1 MKKYEFEIRNQEVL
15 EPLDKKTKDR
25 INRLSAQQIIEL
37 GDKYIK
43 SLTCD
48 FDERCSRLILSK
60 ASNPSDQRE
69 LLHAIT
75 KSFDHLYIGLNGYY
89 KREIPQ
95 YFEDWDNALAF
106 GEIITSEQE
115 AQPSI
120 VPVQEAESIPQLLDE
135 EGMLKHWMSM
145 CMNQLSA
152 AVNDATNRAQ
162 DITKEIK
169 GMRDGSITRL
179 LKRVEELESEKNAKD
194 ARCKAL
200 VEEVNR
206 LQSWYDDWQHLRNKI
221 AYELYAGSDILE
233 AGGIDD
239 PSIMA
244 DAIETYMDS
253 WQLQKENEELRAKQ
267 EAWRESD
274 EYKAERSNW
283 EKTTK
288 QSIDVKDLKKRL
300 LNHAKTFTSSNS
312 NLLHSIVLNLN
323 EILRATAWEQVAPGI
338 VEEVM
343 AVVSAK
349 EKPIIRPEKM
359 EVGTLN
365 ANQVNDIHGNENVIL
380 DKDGS
385 EG

>member
-1 MKKYEFEIRNQEVL
+1 MI
-15 EPLDKKTKDR
+15 EPLDKKTTDR
-25 INRLSAQQIIEL
+25 IERLSPQQIVEL
-37 GDKYIK
+37 DPKYIK
-43 SLTCD
+43 TLTCD

-60 ASNPSDQRE
+60 VTNISNQKK
-69 LLHAIT
+69 LLDAI
-75 KSFDHLYIGLNGYY
+75 KQGFDYCYMDFNGYY
-89 KREIPQ
+89 ERDIEIPS
-95 YFEDWDNALAF
+95 YFEEWDDALAF
-106 GEIITSEQE
+106 GETITAEE
-115 AQPSI
+115 KKGLPSQ
-120 VPVQEAESIPQLLDE
+120 VPVQQAVSIPQLLDE

-152 AVNDATNRAQ
+152 AVNDATSRAQ

-169 GMRDGSITRL
+169 SMRDGSITRL
-179 LKRVEELESEKNAKD
+179 MKRVEELEAEKNASD
-194 ARCKAL
+194 ARCKEL
-200 VEEVNR
+200 VEKVNR
-206 LQSWYDDWQHLRNKI
+206 LQSWYDDWQHLCNKI
-221 AYELYAGSDILE
+221 AAEYDSADILE

-253 WQLQKENEELRAKQ
+253 WQLQRENEELRAKQ

-283 EKTTK
+283 EKANK
-288 QSIDVKDLKKRL
+288 QRIDVKDLKERL
-300 LNHAKTFTSSNS
+300 LKHAKTFTSNNS

-349 EKPIIRPEKM
+349 EKPVIRPEKM
-359 EVGTLN
+359 EVNTLN
-365 ANQVNDIHGNENVIL
+365 AETVNDINHNDNVYIG
-380 DKDGS
+380 KDGS
-385 EG
+385 KG

>member
-1 MKKYEFEIRNQEVL
+1 MDEQ
-15 EPLDKKTKDR
+15 LDKKTIDR
-25 INRLSAQQIIEL
+25 IERLSPQQIVEL
-37 GDKYIK
+37 ESKYIK
-43 SLTCD
+43 VLTCD
-48 FDERCSRLILSK
+48 FDERYSRLILSK
-60 ASNPSDQRE
+60 VTNNGDQRT
-69 LLHAIT
+69 LLDAI
-75 KSFDHLYIGLNGYY
+75 KKGFDYSYLDYSGFNYT
-89 KREIPQ
+89 RDIPS
-95 YFEDWDNALAF
+95 YFDDWDNALAF
-106 GEIITSEQE
+106 GETITAGEE
-115 AQPSI
+115 TALPSQ
-120 VPVQEAESIPQLLDE
+120 VPVQQAASIPQLLDE
-135 EGMLKHWMSM
+135 EGMLKNWMSI

-152 AVNDATNRAQ
+152 TVNDATSRAQ

-179 LKRVEELESEKNAKD
+179 MKRVEELETENKAKD
-194 ARCKAL
+194 ARCKEL

-221 AYELYAGSDILE
+221 AFELYTEADILD

-239 PSIMA
+239 PSIMV

-253 WQLQKENEELRAKQ
+253 RQLQKENEELRAKQ

-283 EKTTK
+283 EKATR
-288 QSIDVKDLKKRL
+288 QRIDVKELKERL
-300 LNHAKTFTSSNS
+300 LKHAKTFTSSNS

-359 EVGTLN
+359 EVNTLN
-365 ANQVNDIHGNENVIL
+365 AEAVNDINNNDKVYIG
-380 DKDGS
+380 KDGS
-385 EG
+385 KG

>member
-1 MKKYEFEIRNQEVL
+1 MDEK
-15 EPLDKKTKDR
+15 LDKKTIDR
-25 INRLSAQQIIEL
+25 IERLSPQQIADLEP
-37 GDKYIK
+37 KYIK
-43 SLTCD
+43 VLTCD
-48 FDERCSRLILSK
+48 FDERYSRLILSK
-60 ASNPSDQRE
+60 VTNIGNQRTLLDAIKKGFDYSYLDYSGFNYTRDIPSY
-69 LLHAIT
+69 
-75 KSFDHLYIGLNGYY
+75 FD
-89 KREIPQ
+89 
-95 YFEDWDNALAF
+95 DWDNALAF
-106 GEIITSEQE
+106 GETITAGEE
-115 AQPSI
+115 TALPSQ
-120 VPVQEAESIPQLLDE
+120 VPVQQAASIPLLLDE
-135 EGMLKHWMSM
+135 EGMLKNWMSM

-152 AVNDATNRAQ
+152 AVNDATSRAQ

-179 LKRVEELESEKNAKD
+179 LKRLKELEAKKNASD
-194 ARCKAL
+194 ARCKEL

-221 AYELYAGSDILE
+221 AFELYTEADILD

-239 PSIMA
+239 PSIMV

-253 WQLQKENEELRAKQ
+253 RQLQKENEELRAKQ

-283 EKTTK
+283 EKATK
-288 QSIDVKDLKKRL
+288 QRIDVKDLKERL
-300 LNHAKTFTSSNS
+300 LKHAKTFTSSNS
-312 NLLHSIVLNLN
+312 DLLHSFVLNLN

-359 EVGTLN
+359 EVNTLN
-365 ANQVNDIHGNENVIL
+365 AEAVNDINHNGNVYL

-385 EG
+385 KG